1 MRTDIEIAQSAAM
14 LPISQVAAAAG
25 IDEDL
30 LEHYGKVKAKITVA
44 ADADEEAAKVAAQQ
58 AISNALE
65 GKTVRKVIYVAGR
78 LVNIVA
84 N

>member
-1 MRTDIEIAQSAAM
+1 MQ
-14 LPISQVAAAAG
+14 LN
-25 IDEDL
+25 
-30 LEHYGKVKAKITVA
+30 GKVKAKITVA
-44 ADADEEAAKVAAQQ
+44 ADVDEEAAKAAAQQ